1 MIRRGSVIWQLGM
14 IALFLS
20 VFFKTAWAES
30 DLQPQEVPAGYGAI
44 QDFLPC
50 EYPEG
55 SGRWVVLSESDMPWR
70 ISVGPSNRPPKGG
83 TREEARKVVI
93 EAMQEWADAIRTQL
107 PWFRLEYQKDDVGA
121 DVAVVWKRGSS
132 VRSPG
137 QAEPRCGK
145 TRGQLF
151 TGGSLEI
158 VLQACPTCRV
168 MTKNELHDFVL
179 HHFGHLLG
187 LDNCARCGAAMSEQ
201 WDQAMGLQVTR
212 VDVEAAIDWWMRE
225 RETPRYEWGDPEPS
239 PAADRLPASKPAV
252 PDATLTWEQKK
263 TIRLYAETAGGG
275 FELVEGWRL
284 RMGPREGE
292 RWYTFDEMQA
302 IKDERTAV
310 KKSQ

>member
-1 MIRRGSVIWQLGM
+1 MWRLGM
-14 IALFLS
+14 IALLLAVFL
-20 VFFKTAWAES
+20 KPAWAQS

-44 QDFLPC
+44 QHFLPC

-70 ISVGPSNRPPKGG
+70 ISVGPSNRPLKGG
-83 TREEARKVVI
+83 TREEAREVVI

-107 PWFRLEYQKDDVGA
+107 PWFRLEYQKNDVGA

-151 TGGSLEI
+151 TGGILEI

-168 MTKNELHDFVL
+168 MTTNELRVFVL

-187 LDNCARCGAAMSEQ
+187 LDNCTRCGAAMSQQ
-201 WDQAMGLQVTR
+201 WYEAIELQVTR

-225 RETPRYEWGDPEPS
+225 RETPRYEWGDPKPT
-239 PAADRLPASKPAV
+239 PAAGRPPASKPSVA
-252 PDATLTWEQKK
+252 DGDSTWEQKK
-263 TIRLYAETAGGG
+263 ATRLYAETAGGG
-275 FELVEGWRL
+275 FEVVEGWRL
-284 RMGPREGE
+284 RMGPQEGE

-302 IKDERTAV
+302 IKDKRKAL
-310 KKSQ
+310 QRGR